1 MINESEGWAFTSY
14 VNGRNKLCGKKKG
27 TRPWNCFFICTCPGG
42 KHNAVSDGW
51 AWTMTP
57 EGNCRTP
64 PTFCTECPINCFKL
78 KLIRAGDNPMHLFSK
93 WTKTPQTWASDH
105 GNPVAIAMLW
115 LTAQGCDGSR
125 PYDTNAGRKCCA
137 GLLDK
142 TNAPYPEGFELHADH
157 PDVWTENYQ
166 PNLAWSDFGRRTQS
180 PNPRIATA
188 ALRRFVHYF
197 GRNLEPKLPEKM
209 DLGTMLMVNFLKSQG
224 QERLIEQTVKEYS
237 RLSRDEEKTED

>member
-1 MINESEGWAFTSY
+1 MTFAWWVTGLLACWCWCVWGCRSNVDMKSLKDSVTHMINESEGWAFTSY

-125 PYDTNAGRKCCA
+125 PYDTNAG
-137 GLLDK
+137 
-142 TNAPYPEGFELHADH
+142 
-157 PDVWTENYQ
+157 
-166 PNLAWSDFGRRTQS
+166 
-180 PNPRIATA
+180 
-188 ALRRFVHYF
+188 
-197 GRNLEPKLPEKM
+197 
-209 DLGTMLMVNFLKSQG
+209 
-224 QERLIEQTVKEYS
+224 
-237 RLSRDEEKTED
+237 